1 MISCVFNTWTLPL
14 HLPILGFFLMSLVSF
29 VLLGFKCWTCTAL
42 WASCRSLLLR
52 DSALQKCVYYYH
64 ETPHFTFEEE
74 SLNRF
79 KAEKEG
85 GANSWQQTKHEKRYI
100 LTYSRLKRGSL
111 WELWILIKWNLGF
124 CSRGTILQE
133 KDWGG
138 GGTRCWGFYSDFLT
152 PSSASRHTLQGV
164 LRTQKLKT
172 YLLRTQSSKVL
183 PVKPG
188 AGRYI
193 AMLATPTA
201 NDFFWLISTP
211 RSIHLHLFQNS
222 PAFFLCWLWLTPV
235 PVWDYRIK

>member
-1 MISCVFNTWTLPL
+1 MISCVFNTWTLPI

-124 CSRGTILQE
+124 CSHGTILQE

-138 GGTRCWGFYSDFLT
+138 GGYT
-152 PSSASRHTLQGV
+152 
-164 LRTQKLKT
+164 
-172 YLLRTQSSKVL
+172 LLRVLFRLSYTFVSLSPYLAGGTADAEIKDLSVENPELKSS
-183 PVKPG
+183 PFKPG

-201 NDFFWLISTP
+201 RDFFLAN
-211 RSIHLHLFQNS
+211 F
-222 PAFFLCWLWLTPV
+222 
-235 PVWDYRIK
+235 